1 MTETLAS
8 AAMALSVL
16 SSAFP
21 TPLTP
26 AGLALLA
33 VLLGSAAVCEWR
45 GRRLPDAVQLAGLLG
60 AFGLACLRGGL
71 PAGLDGL
78 LGAAAGMALMVPALA
93 LALASVEQSR
103 LMAAIGLVAG
113 PEQVPALFGLGLAV
127 GLLAMLPALATMLT
141 RAWRPGIAG
150 GGVADLHGTDAGAGG
165 ADRPRLPWAL
175 ALAAAT
181 LLWSGIGT

>member
-1 MTETLAS
+1 MTETLT
-8 AAMALSVL
+8 AAATTLSRLLDAVAVPL
-16 SSAFP
+16 P
-21 TPLTP
+21 T

-45 GRRLPDAVQLAGLLG
+45 GRRLPEAVQLAGLLG
-60 AFGLACLRGGL
+60 GFGLACLRGGL
-71 PAGLDGL
+71 PAGLDSL

-93 LALASVEQSR
+93 LALASADQSR

-113 PEQVPALFGLGLAV
+113 PEQVPVLFGLGLAV
-127 GLLAMLPALATMLT
+127 ALVAMLPALAGMLS
-141 RAWRPGIAG
+141 RAWRPGLAG
-150 GGVADLHGTDAGAGG
+150 DAVADLRWGDGAAAG

-181 LLWSGIGT
+181 LLWAGIGV

>member
-1 MTETLAS
+1 MPDALVFAATTLAS
-8 AAMALSVL
+8 LSA
-16 SSAFP
+16 AFP
-21 TPLTP
+21 VPLSP

-33 VLLGSAAVCEWR
+33 VLLGSAAVFEWR
-45 GRRLPDAVQLAGLLG
+45 GHRLPEAVQLVGLLG
-60 AFGLACLRGGL
+60 GFGLACLRGGL

-113 PEQVPALFGLGLAV
+113 PEQVLALFGLGLAV
-127 GLLAMLPALATMLT
+127 ALLALLPALAATLS
-141 RAWRPGIAG
+141 RAWRPGLAG
-150 GGVADLHGTDAGAGG
+150 GGTLGLRRGDAQAAGG
-165 ADRPRLPWAL
+165 DRPRLPWAL

-181 LLWSGIGT
+181 LLWAGIGA